1 MDMEH
6 FKDCEAREWIAR
18 YRKKQLEEGK
28 GEAIEWWAKIIK
40 DIAAKRGQAAADDLK
55 RRMNLQREANA
66 IRRKGWCK
74 PNANS

>member
-1 MDMEH
+1 MDMEQ

-55 RRMNLQREANA
+55 RRMNIQREANA
-66 IRRKGWCK
+66 IRRKG
-74 PNANS
+74 

>member
-28 GEAIEWWAKIIK
+28 GEAVEWWAKTIK

-55 RRMNLQREANA
+55 HRMNTVKDKNA
-66 IRRKGWCK
+66 IRRKG
-74 PNANS
+74 

>member
-1 MDMEH
+1 MDMEK

-66 IRRKGWCK
+66 IRRKG
-74 PNANS
+74 

>member
-40 DIAAKRGQAAADDLK
+40 DIAAKRGQPAADDLK
-55 RRMNLQREANA
+55 RRMNIQRETNA
-66 IRRKGWCK
+66 IRRKG
-74 PNANS
+74 

>member
-28 GEAIEWWAKIIK
+28 GEAVEWWSKTIK
-40 DIAAKRGQAAADDLK
+40 DIAAKRGQSAADDLK
-55 RRMNLQREANA
+55 RRMNAQRESNA
-66 IRRKGWCK
+66 IRRKG
-74 PNANS
+74 

>member
-1 MDMEH
+1 MEQ

-55 RRMNLQREANA
+55 RRMNIQREANA
-66 IRRKGWCK
+66 IRRKG
-74 PNANS
+74 